1 MTPTHTNKKGVRY
14 SYYVSQAAL
23 RKSPGPVGRAPA
35 PELEAAVVDT
45 IRRHLQGDATD
56 PNPIPQTDR
65 ELIARHLLRVT
76 LGATQVV
83 IHVRQDGA
91 GSEPA
96 ADDLTG
102 AGADTTAVTLASPWT
117 IPAASPLKG
126 IAHVPAHNTP
136 MKPGRRE
143 LLLIAIAKARK
154 WIKDA
159 ERGHSFAAT
168 ARREGKAERHIRH
181 LVVLAFVSPRI
192 ITAIMD
198 GTASAE
204 LTVTALA
211 SRTVFLGGAGTIDKS
226 AAIALREPTPR
237 KTYATETEFPITSQ
251 NSSQSPR
258 PMDEQLKGGYAR
270 RPHPACWRPGSRSGS
285 WPSFWTSWLTNA

>member
-1 MTPTHTNKKGVRY
+1 M
-14 SYYVSQAAL
+14 
-23 RKSPGPVGRAPA
+23 
-35 PELEAAVVDT
+35 
-45 IRRHLQGDATD
+45 RRHLQADATD

-76 LGATQVV
+76 LGATEVI
-83 IHVRQDGA
+83 IHVHHGA
-91 GSEPA
+91 GSEPT

-102 AGADTTAVTLASPWT
+102 GGAGTTAVTIASPWT

-159 ERGHSFAAT
+159 ERGHSFAAI

-211 SRTVFLGGAGTIDKS
+211 SRLPYSWA
-226 AAIALREPTPR
+226 E
-237 KTYATETEFPITSQ
+237 Q
-251 NSSQSPR
+251 
-258 PMDEQLKGGYAR
+258 EQLISMR
-270 RPHPACWRPGSRSGS
+270 Q
-285 WPSFWTSWLTNA
+285 